1 LQPPASTL
9 ALMAANGRAV
19 LLYDADCGFC
29 RWSTARILGWDRRGR
44 IRAVALQDPE
54 ADRLLSGMDL
64 EKRMASWHLVTPDG
78 RVRSAGAGAPELL
91 RLLPGGTPLAVIAS
105 TLPGTTERA
114 YRWVADHRDWLGRR
128 LGTQACSVDP
138 SSERAPKES

>member
-1 LQPPASTL
+1 MET
-9 ALMAANGRAV
+9 NGQAV

-29 RWSTARILGWDRRGR
+29 RWSTAKILGWDWHQR

-54 ADRLLSGMDL
+54 ADRLLPGMDPR
-64 EKRMASWHLVTPDG
+64 KKMASWHLVTPEG
-78 RVRSAGAGAPELL
+78 RVRSAGAAAPDLF
-91 RLLPGGTPLAVIAS
+91 RLLPGGTPLAVITS

-114 YRWVADHRDWLGRR
+114 YRWVADHRDWLGGK

-138 SSERAPKES
+138 SRKHQERKA